1 MVLTGCGTKLSYK
14 EDHNSN
20 ILYSII
26 CHPSSA
32 STKTADVA
40 LMLSKAFRIGKA
52 FRISSRSS
60 SRSLQ
65 REGQVCVIYIW
76 CVCVKSSWKT
86 HTRQEQKLSPSMRT
100 TYMPISLY
108 WPIQIPHSDGLGFM
122 WMQSFRK
129 SSRVK
134 VRLKSCHVVGCSS
147 MGPQPLWQY
156 RTGWMEQNSQ
166 LLNTFKQNCI
176 PKAVW
181 KIYANAKFQCNTYSG
196 LKHSA

>member
-1 MVLTGCGTKLSYK
+1 MVEYLLLEYLQFKDHGQMMKAMDGLLPSGVRFCSFSSAGFIKENMVLTGYSTKLSYK

-32 STKTADVA
+32 STETADVA

-65 REGQVCVIYIW
+65 QGQVCVIYIW

-86 HTRQEQKLSPSMRT
+86 HTDTPGTKIVSKHA
-100 TYMPISLY
+100 
-108 WPIQIPHSDGLGFM
+108 IQPYNAYQLIHTLTPAWDSCECKASGNHPE
-122 WMQSFRK
+122 
-129 SSRVK
+129 SR
-134 VRLKSCHVVGCSS
+134 S
-147 MGPQPLWQY
+147 
-156 RTGWMEQNSQ
+156 GWNPAT
-166 LLNTFKQNCI
+166 L
-176 PKAVW
+176 
-181 KIYANAKFQCNTYSG
+181 
-196 LKHSA
+196 